1 MFKVNIKEAR
11 TTSTVSLSLIVRI
24 LVSLLLTLN
33 MFHILHDMKNAEIR
47 AIYWK
52 RKKKS
57 KFNRL
62 QIEVFITF
70 FLEGESPTLIK
81 LLN

>member
-1 MFKVNIKEAR
+1 
-11 TTSTVSLSLIVRI
+11 
-24 LVSLLLTLN
+24 

-47 AIYWK
+47 ALYWK

-70 FLEGESPTLIK
+70 FFLEGESPTLIK
-81 LLN
+81 LLNWLNSV

>member
-1 MFKVNIKEAR
+1 
-11 TTSTVSLSLIVRI
+11 
-24 LVSLLLTLN
+24 
-33 MFHILHDMKNAEIR
+33 MFHILQDMKNAEIR
-47 AIYWK
+47 ALYWK

-70 FLEGESPTLIK
+70 FFGRWESDF
-81 LLN
+81 N